1 MSGATDTASRDA
13 GRLAELLGNDLLGRK
28 EFRGETTLMVSAS
41 RLHEAALFCRDSLGY
56 DMLLDLCSVD
66 HHGSDPRYEVIYE
79 LYSLA
84 SATHLRLKCTTG
96 EEEAEVDSVTD
107 IWPTAN
113 WHEREVWDMMGIR
126 FRNHPDL
133 RRILMWEGY
142 PYHPLRKEFPLEGIP
157 TDVPDVA
164 FTEAAPLAGGPF
176 VTIPTEGNTEVREPR
191 ARHAGDLP
199 TTATFIVEP

>member
-1 MSGATDTASRDA
+1 MRAADDATKIEAVFSPDI
-13 GRLAELLGNDLLGRK
+13 LEKK
-28 EFRGETTLMVSAS
+28 EFRGETTLSLHAT
-41 RLHEAALFCRDSLGY
+41 RLHEVALFCRDALGY
-56 DMLLDLCSVD
+56 DMLLDICSVD
-66 HHGSDPRYEVIYE
+66 HYGSHPRFEVIYE
-79 LYSLA
+79 LYSIA
-84 SATHLRLKCTTG
+84 SKSHLRLKCTTS
-96 EEEAEVDSVTD
+96 EDEAEIDTICD

-113 WHEREVWDMMGIR
+113 WHEREVWDMMGIK

-164 FTEAAPLAGGPF
+164 FTEVAPLAGGPF

-191 ARHAGDLP
+191 ARHAGEIP
-199 TTATFIVEP
+199 TTATFIAEP

>member
-1 MSGATDTASRDA
+1 MSAAADASKIEGAFSPDVFDK
-13 GRLAELLGNDLLGRK
+13 K
-28 EFRGETTLMVSAS
+28 EFRGETTLSVHAT
-41 RLHEAALFCRDSLGY
+41 RLHEIACYCRDTLGY
-56 DMLLDLCSVD
+56 DLLLDICSVD
-66 HHGSDPRYEVIYE
+66 HYGSHPRFEVVYE
-79 LYSLA
+79 LYSIA
-84 SATHLRLKCTTG
+84 NKTHLRLKCTTS
-96 EEEAEVDSVTD
+96 EEEAEVETVSD

-113 WHEREVWDMMGIR
+113 WHEREVWDLMGIK

-164 FTEAAPLAGGPF
+164 FTEVAPLAGGPF

-191 ARHAGDLP
+191 ARHAGELP
-199 TTATFIVEP
+199 TTATFIAEP

>member
-1 MSGATDTASRDA
+1 MRAADDATKIEAVFSPDI
-13 GRLAELLGNDLLGRK
+13 LEKK
-28 EFRGETTLMVSAS
+28 EFRGETTLSLHAT
-41 RLHEAALFCRDSLGY
+41 RLHEVALFCRDALGY
-56 DMLLDLCSVD
+56 DMLLDICSVD
-66 HHGSDPRYEVIYE
+66 HYGSHPRFEVIYE
-79 LYSLA
+79 LYSIA
-84 SATHLRLKCTTG
+84 GKSHLRLKCTTS
-96 EEEAEVDSVTD
+96 EDEAEIDTICD

-113 WHEREVWDMMGIR
+113 WHEREVWDMMGIK

-164 FTEAAPLAGGPF
+164 FTEVAPLAGGPF

-191 ARHAGDLP
+191 TRHAGEIP
-199 TTATFIVEP
+199 TTATFIAEP

>member
-1 MSGATDTASRDA
+1 MSAADDAKKIEATFAPDVF
-13 GRLAELLGNDLLGRK
+13 DLK
-28 EFRGETTLMVSAS
+28 EFRGETTLSLHS
-41 RLHEAALFCRDSLGY
+41 TRLHEVALYCRDTLGY
-56 DMLLDLCSVD
+56 DMLMDLCSLD
-66 HHGSDPRYEVIYE
+66 HYGSHPRFELVYG
-79 LYSLA
+79 LYSIA
-84 SATHLRLKCTTG
+84 KKSHLRLKCTTS
-96 EEEAEVDSVTD
+96 EEEAEVDTVCD

-164 FTEAAPLAGGPF
+164 FTEVAPLAGGPF
-176 VTIPTEGNTEVREPR
+176 VTIPTDGNTEVREPR
-191 ARHAGDLP
+191 ARHAGEIP
-199 TTATFIVEP
+199 TTATFIAEP

>member
-1 MSGATDTASRDA
+1 
-13 GRLAELLGNDLLGRK
+13 
-28 EFRGETTLMVSAS
+28 MV
-41 RLHEAALFCRDSLGY
+41 
-56 DMLLDLCSVD
+56 
-66 HHGSDPRYEVIYE
+66 YE
-79 LYSLA
+79 LYSIA
-84 SATHLRLKCTTG
+84 NKTHLRLKCTTS
-96 EEEAEVDSVTD
+96 EEEAEVETVSD

-113 WHEREVWDMMGIR
+113 WHEREVWDLMGIK

-164 FTEAAPLAGGPF
+164 FTEVAPLAGGPF

-191 ARHAGDLP
+191 ARHAGELP
-199 TTATFIVEP
+199 TTATFIAEP

>member
-1 MSGATDTASRDA
+1 MRAADDATKIEAVFSPDI
-13 GRLAELLGNDLLGRK
+13 LEKK
-28 EFRGETTLMVSAS
+28 EFRGETTLSLHAT
-41 RLHEAALFCRDSLGY
+41 RLHEVALFCRDALGY
-56 DMLLDLCSVD
+56 DMLLDICSVD
-66 HHGSDPRYEVIYE
+66 HYGSHPRFEVIYE
-79 LYSLA
+79 LYSIA
-84 SATHLRLKCTTG
+84 GKSHLRLKCTPS
-96 EEEAEVDSVTD
+96 EDEAEIDTICD

-113 WHEREVWDMMGIR
+113 WHEREVWDMMGIK

-164 FTEAAPLAGGPF
+164 FTEVAPLAGGPF

-191 ARHAGDLP
+191 ARHAGEIP
-199 TTATFIVEP
+199 TTATFIAEP

>member
-1 MSGATDTASRDA
+1 MRAADDATKIEAVFSPDI
-13 GRLAELLGNDLLGRK
+13 LEKK
-28 EFRGETTLMVSAS
+28 EFRGETTLSLHAT
-41 RLHEAALFCRDSLGY
+41 RLHEVALFCRDALGY
-56 DMLLDLCSVD
+56 DMLLDICSVD
-66 HHGSDPRYEVIYE
+66 HYGSHPRFEVIYE
-79 LYSLA
+79 LYSIA
-84 SATHLRLKCTTG
+84 GKSHLRLKCTTS
-96 EEEAEVDSVTD
+96 EDEAEIDTICD

-113 WHEREVWDMMGIR
+113 WHEREVWDMMGIK

-164 FTEAAPLAGGPF
+164 FTEVAPLAGGPF

-191 ARHAGDLP
+191 ARHAGEIP
-199 TTATFIVEP
+199 TAATFIAEP

>member
-1 MSGATDTASRDA
+1 MRAADDATKIEAVFSPDI
-13 GRLAELLGNDLLGRK
+13 LEKK
-28 EFRGETTLMVSAS
+28 EFRGETTLSLHAT
-41 RLHEAALFCRDSLGY
+41 RLHEVALFCRDALGY
-56 DMLLDLCSVD
+56 DMLLDICSVD
-66 HHGSDPRYEVIYE
+66 YYGSHPRFEVIYE
-79 LYSLA
+79 LYSIA
-84 SATHLRLKCTTG
+84 GKSHLRLKCTTS
-96 EEEAEVDSVTD
+96 EDEAEVDTVCD

-113 WHEREVWDMMGIR
+113 WHEREVWDMMGIK

-164 FTEAAPLAGGPF
+164 FTEVAPLAGGPF

-191 ARHAGDLP
+191 ARHAGEIP
-199 TTATFIVEP
+199 TTATFIAEP

>member
-1 MSGATDTASRDA
+1 MSASLHADKIKEA
-13 GRLAELLGNDLLGRK
+13 FGEAVLSVN
-28 EFRGETTLMVSAS
+28 EFRGETTLVVDAA
-41 RLHEAALFCRDSLGY
+41 RLHDVALFCRDSLCY
-56 DMLLDLCSVD
+56 DLLLDICSVD
-66 HHGSDPRYEVIYE
+66 HMGTDPRFEVIYG

-84 SATHLRLKCTTG
+84 AKTNLRLKCAAS
-96 EEEAEVDSVTD
+96 EENPEVETVTD

-142 PYHPLRKEFPLEGIP
+142 PYHPLRKEFPLGGIP

-164 FTEAAPLAGGPF
+164 FTEVAPLAGGPF

-191 ARHAGDLP
+191 ARHAGEIP
-199 TTATFIVEP
+199 TTATFIAEP

>member
-1 MSGATDTASRDA
+1 MRAADDATKIEAVFSPDI
-13 GRLAELLGNDLLGRK
+13 LEKK
-28 EFRGETTLMVSAS
+28 EFRGETTLSLHAT
-41 RLHEAALFCRDSLGY
+41 RLHEVALSCRDALGY
-56 DMLLDLCSVD
+56 DMLLDICSVD
-66 HHGSDPRYEVIYE
+66 HYGSHPRFEVIYE
-79 LYSLA
+79 LYSIA
-84 SATHLRLKCTTG
+84 SKSHLRLKCTTS
-96 EEEAEVDSVTD
+96 EDEAEIDTICD

-113 WHEREVWDMMGIR
+113 WHEREVWDMMGIK

-164 FTEAAPLAGGPF
+164 FTEVAPLAGGPF

-191 ARHAGDLP
+191 ARHAGEIP
-199 TTATFIVEP
+199 TTATFIAEP

>member
-1 MSGATDTASRDA
+1 MSAADDATRIEGSFAPDIY
-13 GRLAELLGNDLLGRK
+13 ERK
-28 EFRGETTLMVSAS
+28 EFRGETTLSVHAT
-41 RLHEAALFCRDSLGY
+41 RFHDVAQFCRDTLGY
-56 DMLLDLCSVD
+56 DLLLDICSVD
-66 HHGSDPRYEVIYE
+66 HYGSHPRFEVVYE

-84 SATHLRLKCTTG
+84 NKTHLRLKCTTG
-96 EEEAEVDSVTD
+96 EDESEVDSVCD
-107 IWPTAN
+107 LWPTAN
-113 WHEREVWDMMGIR
+113 WHEREVWDMMGIK

-164 FTEAAPLAGGPF
+164 FTEVAPLAGGPF

-191 ARHAGDLP
+191 ARHAAEIP
-199 TTATFIVEP
+199 TTATFIAEP

>member
-1 MSGATDTASRDA
+1 MSAAADATKIEEAFGADVFAK
-13 GRLAELLGNDLLGRK
+13 K
-28 EFRGETTLMVSAS
+28 EFRGETTLSIHS
-41 RLHEAALFCRDSLGY
+41 TRLHEIALYCRDTLGY
-56 DMLLDLCSVD
+56 NLLLDICSVD
-66 HHGSDPRYEVIYE
+66 HYGSHPRFEVVYE
-79 LYSLA
+79 LYSIA
-84 SATHLRLKCTTG
+84 RKVHLRLKTTTS
-96 EEEAEVDSVTD
+96 EEEAEVDTVCD

-113 WHEREVWDMMGIR
+113 WHEREVWDLMGIK

-164 FTEAAPLAGGPF
+164 FTEVAPLAGGPF

-191 ARHAGDLP
+191 ARHAGEIP
-199 TTATFIVEP
+199 TTATFIAEP

>member
-1 MSGATDTASRDA
+1 MRAADDATKIEAVFSPDI
-13 GRLAELLGNDLLGRK
+13 LEKK
-28 EFRGETTLMVSAS
+28 EFRGETTLSLHAT
-41 RLHEAALFCRDSLGY
+41 RLHEVALFCRDALGY
-56 DMLLDLCSVD
+56 DMLLDICSVD
-66 HHGSDPRYEVIYE
+66 HYGSHPRFEVIYE
-79 LYSLA
+79 LYSIA
-84 SATHLRLKCTTG
+84 GKSHLRLKCTSS
-96 EEEAEVDSVTD
+96 EDEAEVDTVCD

-113 WHEREVWDMMGIR
+113 WHEREVWDMMGIK

-164 FTEAAPLAGGPF
+164 FTEVAPLAGGPF

-191 ARHAGDLP
+191 ARIAGL
-199 TTATFIVEP
+199 AVFCLGQFR

>member
-1 MSGATDTASRDA
+1 MRAAGDATKIEAVFSPDI
-13 GRLAELLGNDLLGRK
+13 LEKK
-28 EFRGETTLMVSAS
+28 EFRGETTLSLHAT
-41 RLHEAALFCRDSLGY
+41 RLHEVALFCRDALGY
-56 DMLLDLCSVD
+56 DMLLDICSVD
-66 HHGSDPRYEVIYE
+66 HYGSHPRFEVIYE
-79 LYSLA
+79 LYSIA
-84 SATHLRLKCTTG
+84 GKSHLRLKCTTS
-96 EEEAEVDSVTD
+96 EDEAEIDTICD

-113 WHEREVWDMMGIR
+113 WHEREVWDMMGIK

-164 FTEAAPLAGGPF
+164 FTEVAPLAGGPF

-191 ARHAGDLP
+191 ARHAGEIP
-199 TTATFIVEP
+199 TTATFIAEP

>member
-1 MSGATDTASRDA
+1 MSAAADASKIEGAFSPDVFDK
-13 GRLAELLGNDLLGRK
+13 K
-28 EFRGETTLMVSAS
+28 EFRGETTLSVHAT
-41 RLHEAALFCRDSLGY
+41 RLHEIACYCRDTLGY
-56 DMLLDLCSVD
+56 DLLLEICSVD
-66 HHGSDPRYEVIYE
+66 QYGSHPRFEVVYE
-79 LYSLA
+79 LYSIA
-84 SATHLRLKCTTG
+84 NKTHLRLKCTTS
-96 EEEAEVDSVTD
+96 EEEAEVETVSD

-113 WHEREVWDMMGIR
+113 WHEREVWDLMGIK

-164 FTEAAPLAGGPF
+164 FTEVAPLAGGPF

-191 ARHAGDLP
+191 ARHAGELP
-199 TTATFIVEP
+199 TTATFIAEP

>member
-1 MSGATDTASRDA
+1 MRTADDATKIEAVFSPDI
-13 GRLAELLGNDLLGRK
+13 LEKK
-28 EFRGETTLMVSAS
+28 EFRGETTLSLHAT
-41 RLHEAALFCRDSLGY
+41 RLHEVAIFCRDALGY
-56 DMLLDLCSVD
+56 DMLLDICSVD
-66 HHGSDPRYEVIYE
+66 HYGSHPRFEVIYE
-79 LYSLA
+79 LYSIA
-84 SATHLRLKCTTG
+84 GKSHLRLKCTTS
-96 EEEAEVDSVTD
+96 EDEAEVDTVCD

-113 WHEREVWDMMGIR
+113 WHEREVWDMMGVK

-164 FTEAAPLAGGPF
+164 FTEVAPLAGGPF

-191 ARHAGDLP
+191 ARHAGEIP
-199 TTATFIVEP
+199 TTATFIAEP

>member
-1 MSGATDTASRDA
+1 MSASSLSQEHASKLSAQFGADILSTT
-13 GRLAELLGNDLLGRK
+13 
-28 EFRGETTLMVSAS
+28 EFRGETTVTVAAA
-41 RLHEAALFCRDSLGY
+41 RIHDVALFCRDSLGY

-66 HHGSDPRYEVIYE
+66 HFGNDPRFEVVYE
-79 LYSLA
+79 LLSLA
-84 SATHLRLKCTTG
+84 GKNHLRLKCTAS
-96 EEEAEVDSVTD
+96 EDDAEVDSVTD

-113 WHEREVWDMMGIR
+113 WHEREVWDMMGIK

-142 PYHPLRKEFPLEGIP
+142 PYHPLRKDFPLEGIP

-164 FTEAAPLAGGPF
+164 FTEVAPLAGGPF

-199 TTATFIVEP
+199 TKASFIAEP